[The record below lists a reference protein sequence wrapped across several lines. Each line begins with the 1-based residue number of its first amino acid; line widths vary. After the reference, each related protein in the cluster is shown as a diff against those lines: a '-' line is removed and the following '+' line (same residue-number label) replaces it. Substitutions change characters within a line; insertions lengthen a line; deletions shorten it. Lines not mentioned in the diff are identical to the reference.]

1 MNRFPEGFLWGGATA
16 ANQYEGGW
24 NEGGRGP
31 SIDDVFTGGSVNTP
45 RRITIPPEEGAF
57 YPNHEATDFYHHW
70 KEDIALFAEMGFKT
84 YRMSISWSRIFPNGD
99 DAEPNE
105 EGLAFYDRVF
115 DELAKYGI
123 EPLVTLSHYENP
135 LHLTTAYGGWKD
147 RRLIDCFLRYADTVL
162 RRYRGKVRRWL
173 TFNEINM
180 LSVPFGSFI
189 AGGMLPETCTAQDRW
204 QAMHHQLVASARTVR
219 LAHEIDPAN
228 QMGCMIAYMCVYP
241 RTCDPED
248 LLTQTAVDRL
258 HNLLPGDVHVRGAYP
273 SYAKR
278 LLEQEGVSIHMEPGD
293 EADLKAGTVDF
304 YTFSY
309 YDSRCVGKAQEGD
322 PSTGNGALGGLR
334 NPYLKATQWGWQID
348 PDGLRW
354 SLNHLYDRYQIPLMV
369 VENGLGAV
377 DEVSEDGAIHDSY
390 RIDYLRRHIEAMA
403 QAVADGVDLIGYTPW
418 GCIDLVS
425 ASTGEMRKRYGM
437 IYVDKHD
444 DGTGDLSRRRK
455 DSFYWYQQVIA
466 TNGSDLS
473 PYHGGRQPA
482 ADPPQR

>member
-1 MNRFPEGFLWGGATA
+1 MQMQFPKDFLWGGATA

-31 SIDDVFTGGSVNTP
+31 SIDDVFTGGSVNTA
-45 RRITIPPEEGAF
+45 RRITIPPEADAF

-70 KEDIALFAEMGFKT
+70 KEDIALFAEMGFKV

-99 DAEPNE
+99 DAQPNE
-105 EGLAFYDRVF
+105 EGLAFYDAVF

-135 LHLTTAYGGWKD
+135 LHLTTEYGGWKN
-147 RRLIDCFLRYADTVL
+147 RALIDHFVRYADTVL

-204 QAMHHQLVASARTVR
+204 DAMHNQLVASARAVR
-219 LAHEIDPAN
+219 LAHEIDTEN

-241 RTCDPED
+241 RTCSPED
-248 LLTQTAVDRL
+248 QLTQLSVDRL
-258 HNLLPGDVHVRGAYP
+258 HNLLAGDVHVRGAYP
-273 SYAKR
+273 SYAER
-278 LLEQEGVSIHMEPGD
+278 LLAEEGVTLKVSEQD
-293 EADLKAGTVDF
+293 AADLRAGTVDF

-309 YDSRCVGKAQEGD
+309 YDSRCVGTAQEGD

-334 NPYLKATQWGWQID
+334 NPYLQATEWGWQID
-348 PDGLRW
+348 PKGLRW
-354 SLNHLYDRYQIPLMV
+354 VLNHLYDRYQIPLMI
-369 VENGLGAV
+369 VENGLGAM
-377 DEVSEDGAIHDSY
+377 DEVAPDGRIHDPY
-390 RIDYLRRHIEAMA
+390 RIDYLRQHIESMREAIT
-403 QAVADGVDLIGYTPW
+403 DGVDLIGYTPW

-444 DGTGDLSRRRK
+444 DGTGDLSRHRK
-455 DSFYWYQQVIA
+455 DSFYWYQKVIA
-466 TNGSDLS
+466 TNGSNLND
-473 PYHGGRQPA
+473 
-482 ADPPQR
+482 